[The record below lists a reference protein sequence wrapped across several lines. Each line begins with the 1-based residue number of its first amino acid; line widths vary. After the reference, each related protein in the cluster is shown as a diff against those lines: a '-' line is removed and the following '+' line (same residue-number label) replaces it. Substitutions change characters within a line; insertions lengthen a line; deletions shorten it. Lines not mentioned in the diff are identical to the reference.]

1 MTSRSRNCSTLEGGN
16 QKDRFATI
24 FRVVAFPE
32 HGVGSPVVR
41 CHIGVF
47 CITSPALC
55 IISIADDILTLSLWS
70 QGASAQLLQIPQ
82 MVWRHRN
89 GEIASRK
96 SVTSYFDILWLTTVF
111 SRLLFRRSFSLVVS
125 SEPPTGQ
132 DLKKT
137 KMPVI
142 VRSTSCCTLR
152 FLKEELIIFFSF
164 SILLDISFRTD
175 WQMSSVQV
183 PKKIFAYLA
192 KYRRFHI
199 IPLAFLSVRA
209 WVGVLKCM
217 CAWMSVCLY
226 ESRGSWLPVS
236 NETDFYLLSAAYGV
250 LFVSLFASSPSFF
263 L

>member
-132 DLKKT
+132 DLKKNEDARH
-137 KMPVI
+137 
-142 VRSTSCCTLR
+142 RSINVLLHTPLSKRGTYHLFFILHLAWHFFSHRLANVFCASAKKNICLFGEVSSFPYHSIGFLKRPRVSWSVEVYVCVNECVFVWEPWFMATGEQRNR
-152 FLKEELIIFFSF
+152 FLLVERRLRSVVCIF
-164 SILLDISFRTD
+164 
-175 WQMSSVQV
+175 
-183 PKKIFAYLA
+183 
-192 KYRRFHI
+192 
-199 IPLAFLSVRA
+199 
-209 WVGVLKCM
+209 
-217 CAWMSVCLY
+217 VC
-226 ESRGSWLPVS
+226 
-236 NETDFYLLSAAYGV
+236 
-250 LFVSLFASSPSFF
+250 
-263 L
+263 